1 MDRGHHYGPYINK
14 SLRNTMNNLCQQINS
29 LHEMEKFL
37 ESNKLLK
44 LSQEEIENLK
54 KPVVSKNWI
63 RKKKKKKLLLQG

>member
-14 SLRNTMNNLCQQINS
+14 SLRSSMNNLCQQINS

-63 RKKKKKKLLLQG
+63 RKKKQTTPTRIA